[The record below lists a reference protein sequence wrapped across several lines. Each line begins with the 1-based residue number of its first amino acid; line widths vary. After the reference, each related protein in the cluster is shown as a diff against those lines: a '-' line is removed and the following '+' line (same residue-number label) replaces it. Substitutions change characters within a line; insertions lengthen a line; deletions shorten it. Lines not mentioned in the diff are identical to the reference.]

1 MSGLII
7 DDALPAVISAEAHA
21 KIDYVHAAT
30 NFLAAALFRKRN
42 TAAACAACAL
52 GAAVLA
58 NALLTDYPLGVFRV
72 YSFRVHGILDYG
84 VAAASAAIPALLG
97 FPSSSEATYFYVQGA
112 GETAIAGITDY
123 EDDSGSQCCTG
134 SFARSYGTRRSFG
147 TGRSLGRGLF
157 GRAA

>member
-7 DDALPAVISAEAHA
+7 DDALPAVISAETHA

-52 GAAVLA
+52 GAAVLG

-84 VAAASAAIPALLG
+84 VAAASAVIPALLG
-97 FPSSSEATYFYVQGA
+97 FPGSAEATYFYVQGA

-123 EDDSGSQCCTG
+123 EDDSGSKCCTG

-147 TGRSLGRGLF
+147 TGKSLGRGLF
-157 GRAA
+157 RRAA